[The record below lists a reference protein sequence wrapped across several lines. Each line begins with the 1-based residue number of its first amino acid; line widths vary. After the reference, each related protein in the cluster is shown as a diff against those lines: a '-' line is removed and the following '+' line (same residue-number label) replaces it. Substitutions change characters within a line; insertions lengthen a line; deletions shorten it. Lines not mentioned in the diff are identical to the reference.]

1 MTDSFF
7 DQESAQSMIMYWWHG
22 VIVDDK
28 YWAGCT
34 ESDVSNEHS
43 KLHFADSMSAAPKK
57 GWGKR
62 YKVAIVGRHYA
73 IKGKPDEADLLEM
86 AEVVY
91 PVTAGS
97 GLGGTKQTAALKQG
111 AHVIGFYADG
121 KEGRN
126 PVILGCFGVNE
137 QNEPSIFQGD
147 PTQFFQLRTANKGM
161 CGEKLKPVPEKDQ
174 NLEKD
179 KKPIEANA
187 SPQQASQAHKTK
199 VEDGNVKEPIY
210 KPLKCEGPADI
221 ISNIKLLLNK
231 LSYYVNLAKR
241 GASDLVSS
249 IDGIIK
255 SVTRAIAGLTNTL
268 LDRAQGFLINL
279 INKGI
284 SGVMN
289 FLPPFLRP
297 GFNLNAQGALSG
309 LGCAFNKIKDKVLGV
324 VQNLAK
330 QFIDNYVTAPLCA
343 ATSFV
348 GGLLGNVIGDING
361 AVDTAVN
368 AINSIIN
375 IGSGFAD
382 KALDVL
388 DFVLDLLGFFEC
400 DTDEK
405 TCPDTKQWSFWN
417 GPKDVEANVQEGAS
431 RLVRNIINEV
441 ETVLPGSEAGASSNP
456 CNSRQVPCGP
466 PRVQIT
472 GGGGR
477 GAEANAV
484 VSATGSILGLDFSA
498 FGSGYTY
505 EPQIRVIDSCG
516 TGGGAVFQ
524 PIMEP
529 TGTFN
534 RFEEEILNLTGAIPI
549 DSGTQYLPAPNGTTG
564 GAGFIFSQPDETI
577 LFRTGTTQII
587 NGKQVNGTGYEVY
600 SCGETFNVVTGDEV
614 YLPNGTTADLFATN
628 GGVVQSLTGLGP
640 LTKIVITASG
650 TITAPCSPENAPT
663 LPPITIPISSGETT
677 IGGIPTIT
685 RPTINPTSSTGQP
698 QTVPGATFT
707 PGTVLPDTGVT
718 GTGSANNSSTISS
731 QLTGTPQTIQGIP
744 IPNSVP
750 VIAVID
756 SVFIKNPGFGY
767 QPDDNIVI
775 IGNKGA
781 ELEFRVNDQGEV
793 TNVIVINGGLGFD
806 EVPFITIESRTG
818 FNFEAVAIFKFT
830 SALDIDLNNITIPP
844 GSRIISVVD
853 CVGKYNE

>member
-1 MTDSFF
+1 MNDTFF
-7 DQESAQSMIMYWWHG
+7 DQESAHSMIMYWWHG

-28 YWAGCT
+28 YWAGCG
-34 ESDVSNEHS
+34 EKDVSNEHS
-43 KLHFADSMSAAPKK
+43 KIHNADSMSSSPKK

-73 IKGKPDEADLLEM
+73 IKGNPDEADLLEM

-147 PTQFFQLRTANKGM
+147 PSQFFQLRTANKGM

-187 SPQQASQAHKTK
+187 SPQQASQALKTK

-210 KPLKCEGPADI
+210 KPKRCEKPADI

-231 LSYYVNLAKR
+231 LSYYINLAKR

-249 IDGIIK
+249 IEGIIK
-255 SVTRAIAGLTNTL
+255 SVTRAISGLTNTL
-268 LDRAQGFLINL
+268 LDRARGFIINL

-289 FLPPFLRP
+289 LLPPFLRP
-297 GFNLNAQGALSG
+297 GFNLNAQGALGG
-309 LGCAFNKIKDKVLGV
+309 LACAFNKIKDKVLGV
-324 VQNLAK
+324 VQDLAK
-330 QFIDNYVTAPLCA
+330 QFVDNYVNAPLCA
-343 ATSFV
+343 ATSFL
-348 GGLLGNVIGDING
+348 GGLLGNVIGEING
-361 AVDTAVN
+361 AIDTAVG
-368 AINSIIN
+368 AINSILD
-375 IGSGFAD
+375 IGAGFAD
-382 KALDVL
+382 KVLDVL
-388 DFVLDLLGFFEC
+388 DFALDLLGFFEC

-405 TCPDTKQWSFWN
+405 KCPDTTQWSFWN
-417 GPKDVEANVQEGAS
+417 GPKDIEVSVEEGAA
-431 RLVRNIINEV
+431 RLVKNIISEV
-441 ETVLPGSEAGASSNP
+441 ETVLPGSESGASSNP

-472 GGGGR
+472 GGGGS
-477 GAEANAV
+477 GAQANAV
-484 VSATGSILGLDFSA
+484 VGVTGSILGLDFSA
-498 FGSGYTY
+498 FGSGYIS
-505 EPQIRVIDSCG
+505 EPQIRVVDTCG

-534 RFEEEILNLTGAIPI
+534 QFNEEILNLVGAIPI

-564 GAGFIFSQPDETI
+564 GAGFIFSQPNDTI
-577 LFRTGTTQII
+577 LFKTGSTQII
-587 NGKQVNGTGYEVY
+587 NGKEVNGTGYEVY
-600 SCGETFNVVTGDEV
+600 PCGTTFNVITGDEV
-614 YLPNGTTADLFATN
+614 YLPNGTIADLYAT
-628 GGVVQSLTGLGP
+628 GGEVAQTLRGLGP
-640 LTKIVITASG
+640 LVKIGIQTSG
-650 TITAPCSPENAPT
+650 TITAPCIPENVPT
-663 LPPITIPISSGETT
+663 LPPITVPISSGETT
-677 IGGIPTIT
+677 LGVTTTTVSIT
-685 RPTINPTSSTGQP
+685 NPSASTDQP

-707 PGTVLPDTGVT
+707 PGTILPDTGVT
-718 GTGSANNSSTISS
+718 GTGSG
-731 QLTGTPQTIQGIP
+731 TGGGITGGQETTIQGIP
-744 IPNSVP
+744 LPTSAP
-750 VIAVID
+750 VVAIID
-756 SVFIKNPGFGY
+756 QVFIKDPGFGY
-767 QPDDNIVI
+767 QPTDKIEI

-781 ELEFRVNDQGEV
+781 ELEFTTNERGEV
-793 TNVIVINGGLGFD
+793 TSVNVINGGLGFD
-806 EVPFITIESRTG
+806 DVPFIAIQSQTG
-818 FNFEAVAIFKFT
+818 YNFEAVAIFRFILA
-830 SALDIDLNNITIPP
+830 SDIDLNNITIPP

>member
-7 DQESAQSMIMYWWHG
+7 DQESAHSMLMYWWHG

-28 YWAGCT
+28 YWAGCG
-34 ESDVSNEHS
+34 EDDVSNEHS
-43 KLHFADSMSAAPKK
+43 KLHFAESMKSSPKK

-62 YKVAIVGRHYA
+62 YKVAVVGRHYA
-73 IKGKPDEADLLEM
+73 IKGKSDEADYLEM

-97 GLGGTKQTAALKQG
+97 GLGGSKQTAALRQG

-121 KEGRN
+121 KEGRE
-126 PVILGCFGVNE
+126 PVILGTFGVNE

-147 PTQFFQLRTANKGM
+147 PTNFYQLRTANKGQ

-179 KKPIEANA
+179 KKPIESIA
-187 SPQQASQAHKTK
+187 SPLQASQAHKTK

-210 KPLKCEGPADI
+210 KPTRCEGPADI

-231 LSYYVNLAKR
+231 LSYYINLAKR

-268 LDRAQGFLINL
+268 LDRAKGFLINL

-289 FLPPFLRP
+289 LLPPFLRP
-297 GFNLNAQGALSG
+297 GFNLDVQGALTG

-330 QFIDNYVTAPLCA
+330 QFIDNYVNAPLCA

-348 GGLLGNVIGDING
+348 GALLGNVLGQINS
-361 AVDTAVN
+361 ATDTAVN
-368 AINSIIN
+368 AINKILN

-382 KALDVL
+382 SVLNVL
-388 DFVLDLLGFFEC
+388 DFVLNLLGFFQC

-405 TCPDTKQWSFWN
+405 KCPDTTQWSFWN
-417 GPKDVEANVQEGAS
+417 GPRDVEAKVEEAVS
-431 RLVRNIINEV
+431 RKVRNIITEV
-441 ETVLPGSEAGASSNP
+441 ETVLPGSEAGAASNP

-472 GGGGR
+472 GGGGD
-477 GAEANAV
+477 GAQANAV
-484 VSATGSILGLDFSA
+484 VGVAGAILGLDFSA

-505 EPQIRVIDSCG
+505 EPQIRIIDTCG

-534 RFEEEILNLTGAIPI
+534 QFNEEILNLVGAIPV
-549 DSGTQYLPAPNGTTG
+549 DSGSQYLPVPNGTTG
-564 GAGFIFSQPDETI
+564 GAGFIFSQPNETI
-577 LFRTGTTQII
+577 LFKTGTTQTI
-587 NGKQVNGTGYEVY
+587 NGKEVPGTGYEVY
-600 SCGETFNVVTGDEV
+600 PCGTTFSVIAGDEV
-614 YLPNGTTADLFATN
+614 YLPNGTAADLFATG
-628 GGVVQSLTGLGP
+628 GGVAQTLAGLGP
-640 LTKIVITASG
+640 LSKIVIEASG
-650 TITAPCSPENAPT
+650 TITAPCNPDNVPT
-663 LPPITIPISSGETT
+663 IPPISIPISSGETT
-677 IGGIPTIT
+677 IGVTTTTPSLG
-685 RPTINPTSSTGQP
+685 NPTSSTGQP
-698 QTVPGATFT
+698 QTIPGATFT
-707 PGTVLPDTGVT
+707 PGTILPDIFGTGGST
-718 GTGSANNSSTISS
+718 GTTGSTQPTTVEGVPLPST
-731 QLTGTPQTIQGIP
+731 
-744 IPNSVP
+744 VP
-750 VIAVID
+750 VITIID
-756 SVFIKNPGFGY
+756 QVVVTNPGFGFSTTD
-767 QPDDNIVI
+767 PILID
-775 IGNKGA
+775 GNKGA
-781 ELEFRVNDQGEV
+781 EVDFTVNERGEV
-793 TNVIVINGGLGFD
+793 TGVNVINGGLGFD
-806 EVPFITIESRTG
+806 RVPLISIKSQTG
-818 FNFEAVAIFKFT
+818 FNFEAVPIFKFT
-830 SALDIDLNNITIPP
+830 PASDIDLNNITIPT

-853 CVGKYNE
+853 CVGKYNEQRS